1 MTDPQSRRRPGRLLG
16 VATLAALSLVL
27 IAGALGA
34 WRGLDRHALDAGFDL
49 RGTERPA
56 GIAVVGIDTK
66 TLTTGKRTWP
76 LRRRLHAQ
84 MIDRLR
90 EAGARAIVYDVQ
102 FTEPSAF
109 PADDDAL
116 IEAVG
121 RTPGIILAT
130 VESDARGRTQVLG
143 GDEVLRELGA
153 QAASASFPPA
163 PGGVVRRYSRV
174 DGGGLPSIATAVA
187 EQLGRPLSRD
197 DFNGAGNA
205 LIDFRGPARTFPTY
219 SFRDVLAGRIPDDR
233 LRDQIVVVGAT
244 APSLLDYQATSAP
257 GSLRLSGPEIQANT
271 IWTAIND
278 NPLRAPARWLSL
290 LVAAVLGLLTGLL
303 LLRTSV
309 ARAVLAGLLL
319 AAVTAAAAFGL
330 FVAGIAVA
338 PTAPL
343 LAIAAVLLCGSV
355 VAASQ
360 QAIERAYL
368 RRYGEQLEQQVAA
381 RTKDLADAQLELV
394 LRLARAAELRDDD
407 TGEHIDRMS
416 ELCGQVARELGMPEA
431 EAEQLR
437 HASALHDIGKL
448 GVPDEV
454 LLKPGKLTPEEFD
467 VMREHVV
474 GGAELLEGSTSPLLQ
489 LAEEVTRT
497 HHEKWDGS
505 GYPAG
510 LKGEEI
516 PLSGRIAA
524 VCDVFDALT
533 HRRPYKEAWPLEEA
547 LAEIERTSG
556 AHFDPAVAQA
566 LLAVIARRE
575 AGGPTT
581 T

>member
-1 MTDPQSRRRPGRLLG
+1 MRPRRAGRLIGL
-16 VATLAALSLVL
+16 VTVLATLCVVL
-27 IAGALGA
+27 AGAAGA
-34 WRGLDRHALDAGFDL
+34 WRGLDRHALDAAFDL
-49 RGTERPA
+49 RGTSKPS
-56 GIAVVGIDTK
+56 GIVVVGIDTK
-66 TLTTGKRTWP
+66 TLTGGKLTWP

-90 EAGARAIVYDVQ
+90 EVGARQIVYDVQ
-102 FTEPSAF
+102 FTEPSSF
-109 PADDDAL
+109 PDDDLAL
-116 IEAVG
+116 VDAVG
-121 RTPGIILAT
+121 RTPGMILAT

-143 GDEVLRELGA
+143 GDDVLRDLRVR
-153 QAASASFPPA
+153 AASASFPPA
-163 PGGVVRRYSRV
+163 PGGVVRRYSRE

-187 EQLGRPLSRD
+187 EEIGRPLARS

-205 LIDFRGPARTFPTY
+205 LIDFRGPAGTFQTY
-219 SFRDVLAGRIPDDR
+219 SFGDVLARRVPASR

-257 GSLRLSGPEIQANT
+257 GSLRLSGPEVQANT
-271 IWTAIND
+271 IWTAING
-278 NPLRAPARWLSL
+278 NPLRVPGRWVSL
-290 LVAAVLGLLTGLL
+290 LAAALLGLLSGLL
-303 LLRTSV
+303 LWRTSIV
-309 ARAVLAGLLL
+309 RAVVLGVLLL
-319 AAVTAAAAFGL
+319 GA
-330 FVAGIAVA
+330 VAGATFALFTAGVALA

-343 LAIAAVLLCGSV
+343 LAIVAVLLAGSV
-355 VAASQ
+355 VVASQ
-360 QAIERAYL
+360 EAIERSYL
-368 RRYGEQLEQQVAA
+368 RRYGSELEQQVAE
-381 RTKDLADAQLELV
+381 RTQELADAQLELV

-416 ELCGQVARELGMPEA
+416 ELCGEVARELGMPDA

-510 LKGEEI
+510 LKGAEI

-533 HRRPYKEAWPLEEA
+533 HRRPYKEAWPLDEA
-547 LAEIERTSG
+547 LAEIQRTSG
-556 AHFDPAVAQA
+556 AHFDPAVADA

-575 AGGPTT
+575 AGGQGAT
-581 T
+581 